1 MITIKINW
9 KEEYENHIDDII
21 DAIDSQSGNLRTMSM
36 VLGFRNRKPMCIRMW
51 KANERWITGSK
62 SLRKAIRMWATFG
75 HGCSLVHFRG
85 GALLDS
91 TNYQRRLRDEI
102 YPAQMNCLGND
113 NTYVYYLGKYGSG
126 GLWNTV
132 QIARGNRVS
141 VPVAVCHFYSEY
153 ADNTGC
159 DDFEEAIRMESE
171 DGERDYRSYR
181 VLGWNDGDIT
191 YDNWYV
197 GTDGDW
203 QTAEGRAKGT
213 GSLHSLPADCCIDE
227 WGI

>member
-1 MITIKINW
+1 MITVKIDWN
-9 KEEYENHIDDII
+9 EEYENHVDDII

-36 VLGFRNRKPMCIRMW
+36 VLGFRNREPMCIRMW
-51 KANERWITGSK
+51 RANERWITGSK

-85 GALLDS
+85 SASL
-91 TNYQRRLRDEI
+91 NQRRLRDEI

-141 VPVAVCHFYSEY
+141 VPLAVCHFYSEY
-153 ADNTGC
+153 ADNTGS
-159 DDFEEAIRMESE
+159 DDFEDSVRMESGDDDDE
-171 DGERDYRSYR
+171 YRSYR
-181 VLGWNDGDIT
+181 VLGWHDGDIT
-191 YDNWYV
+191 YDNWYT
-197 GTDGDW
+197 GTDGHW
-203 QTAEGRAKGT
+203 ELT
-213 GSLHSLPADCCIDE
+213 GVDSLPDDCSLDE